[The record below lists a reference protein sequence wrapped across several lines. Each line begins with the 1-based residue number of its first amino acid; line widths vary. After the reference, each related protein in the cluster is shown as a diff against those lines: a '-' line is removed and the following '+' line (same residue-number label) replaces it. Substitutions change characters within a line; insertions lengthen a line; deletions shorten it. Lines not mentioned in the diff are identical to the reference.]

1 MENKDQQ
8 YIAGQL
14 KCPTGDD
21 GIRAA
26 ERMNENNAGVIRKT
40 MELLAPAD
48 GASILELGPGNAYHV
63 KTLVSLA
70 GNLRYTGIDISRTM
84 VAEAGLMNRELVS
97 AGIASFQKGNGRSLP
112 FPDNSFDRFLT
123 VNTLYFWADVPQ
135 MLQEIKRVLK
145 PGGSMVL
152 SFGSQRFMQ
161 HLPFVKYE
169 FRLYNEPEVQAM
181 LEAEGWKVQS
191 TDLYFE
197 DAKTANGDPITK
209 EFILIKAEKPI
220 E

>member
-14 KCPTGDD
+14 KCPAGDD
-21 GIRAA
+21 GIKAA
-26 ERMNENNAGVIRKT
+26 ERMNENNDGVIRKT
-40 MELLAPAD
+40 MELMAPAD
-48 GASILELGPGNAYHV
+48 GDAILELGPGNAYHV
-63 KTLVSLA
+63 KSLVSLA
-70 GNLRYTGIDISRTM
+70 RNLRYTGIDISRTM

-97 AGIASFQKGNGRSLP
+97 VGIASFQMGDGGSLP
-112 FPDNSFDRFLT
+112 FPDHSFDRFMT

-135 MLQEIKRVLK
+135 MLREIKRVLK

-161 HLPFVKYE
+161 HLPFVQYE
-169 FRLYNEPEVQAM
+169 FKLYNEPEVHAM
-181 LEAEGWKVQS
+181 LEAEGWKMQS

-197 DAKTANGDPITK
+197 DAKTPKGDTITK
-209 EFILIKAEKPI
+209 EFILVKALRPAE
-220 E
+220 